1 MYILHF
7 IFESKIYIFLT
18 TMFYPVL
25 SLWVSTC
32 TKQLYNKIVKTS
44 QLVYIHHFCA
54 SEPICTYIYCIF
66 TVSVI
71 MHTLLILKCWLL
83 KYMPPVH
90 QCVCFVHQAAV
101 GQLVEGNGVVSE
113 VIITLWNPSLKLQL
127 TNFCCIYVCKARWA
141 LTQAWRK
148 LPFTGRAFGMTR
160 YVATWCLKI

>member
-7 IFESKIYIFLT
+7 IFESKIYIYTIKLLRLANLFT
-18 TMFYPVL
+18 
-25 SLWVSTC
+25 STIFVHLN
-32 TKQLYNKIVKTS
+32 QFVR
-44 QLVYIHHFCA
+44 
-54 SEPICTYIYCIF
+54 IF
-66 TVSVI
+66 TVRVI
-71 MHTLLILKCWLL
+71 IHTLLILKCWLL
-83 KYMPPVH
+83 KYVPPVY

-127 TNFCCIYVCKARWA
+127 TNFCCIYVCKSRWA
-141 LTQAWRK
+141 LTQGWKK